1 MRLGMRWLS
10 CLNKTIASSLVMF
23 GVCMDILF
31 VIKAKISCAHYMVVY
46 VPSFSL
52 PPPPQKEKEK
62 KTMLIVESKMVY
74 HIFQHVV
81 QSFLNT
87 CVFYVGLFSHKKSCA
102 IQVYVHGYGK

>member
-62 KTMLIVESKMVY
+62 KLCSLLSQEWFIIYFNMLC
-74 HIFQHVV
+74 
-81 QSFLNT
+81 N
-87 CVFYVGLFSHKKSCA
+87 LF
-102 IQVYVHGYGK
+102 